1 MGYKHKDL
9 IGTRELSKEEI
20 LYFLE
25 AAKEFKELNLSQVKK
40 NDYLRG
46 KTTINAFYEN
56 STRTRTSFEIAA
68 KRLGADTINFSSSSS
83 SVTKGE
89 SLNDT
94 MNNMA
99 AMRSDIIV
107 LRHPSSGA
115 AKFAADRTDA
125 SVVNAG
131 DGTNEHPSQA
141 LLDLFTLREHGK
153 ILDKNLNVAIIGD
166 IARSRVARS
175 DIWAMK
181 KFGINLKLFAPK
193 MMMPKDAEVFES
205 QICKNM
211 EEACEGSDVI
221 IMLRIQ
227 LERGGADVTFPSSRE
242 YSKFFGLNKNRIK
255 LAKPDAIVLHPGPI
269 NRGVEL
275 NSDVADGTH
284 SVILNQVENGVAI
297 RMAILNTLA
306 KNRG

>member
-94 MNNMA
+94 INNMA
-99 AMRSDIIV
+99 AMRTDIIV

-115 AKFAADRTDA
+115 AKFAADRTEA

-181 KFGINLKLFAPK
+181 KFGINLKLFAPR

-227 LERGGADVTFPSSRE
+227 LERGGADVAFPSSRE

>member
-25 AAKEFKELNLSQVKK
+25 AAREFKELNLSQVKK

-94 MNNMA
+94 MDNMA
-99 AMRSDIIV
+99 AMRTDIIV

-115 AKFAADRTDA
+115 AKFAADRTEA

-181 KFGINLKLFAPK
+181 KFGINLKLFAPR

-227 LERGGADVTFPSSRE
+227 LERGGADVAFPSSRE

>member
-9 IGTRELSKEEI
+9 VGTRELSKEEI

-115 AKFAADRTDA
+115 AKFAADRTEA

-227 LERGGADVTFPSSRE
+227 LERGGADVAFPSSRE

>member
-9 IGTRELSKEEI
+9 IGTRELSKEEM

-94 MNNMA
+94 MNNMT
-99 AMRSDIIV
+99 AMRTDIIV

-153 ILDKNLNVAIIGD
+153 VLDKNLNVAIIGD

-181 KFGINLKLFAPK
+181 KFGINLKLFAPR

-227 LERGGADVTFPSSRE
+227 LERGGADVAFPSSRE